1 MRRQLRIFGD
11 DRLFDDRLF
20 MDIDHIEPGEAD
32 ASQLRARGVLLDY
45 GD

>member
-1 MRRQLRIFGD
+1 MRRQLRIFG
-11 DRLFDDRLF
+11 DDRLF